1 MLANQLMRHRD
12 LKKLINVRLKYL
24 KLHKRRFERTFLIL
38 TISILILTP
47 INFFILETASDLTII
62 FLLSLIVVSSAL
74 ATVGMALFSLS
85 ASALLRINYISLLDM
100 IRLLMLVAM
109 LMAALSTVMWASL
122 LGKYVSGTTETIHT
136 SIGLWIYYTDTMYQK
151 LLSFSILLL
160 NIIFIMHRKVISN
173 ILNMKTHSLYIFVV
187 LNFLSVLYNLT
198 LALPFILFILLRP
211 KIVYVFAYT
220 DLGKLVE

>member
-47 INFFILETASDLTII
+47 INFFILETASDPTII

-74 ATVGMALFSLS
+74 AMVGIALFSLS

-100 IRLLMLVAM
+100 IRLLMFIAM

-122 LGKYVSGTTETIHT
+122 LGKYISGTTETIHT

-173 ILNMKTHSLYIFVV
+173 ILNMKTHSLYIFAV

-198 LALPFILFILLRP
+198 LALPFLLFILLRP
-211 KIVYVFAYT
+211 KIIYVFAYT
-220 DLGKLVE
+220 DLEKLVE